1 MAEPRVRMPAG
12 TAPPAFPGSGSRA
25 QKRVAYRAAPLAP
38 PIPGYGI
45 LGYWGAFRRPC
56 SVSSYNGERVSVV
69 RWAYGRVGVPQT
81 RHHGRPCGSMV
92 ATLERIH
99 IRRLGGDL
107 AGS

>member
-1 MAEPRVRMPAG
+1 MAEPRVRDALSPAG
-12 TAPPAFPGSGSRA
+12 TAPAASVRTRTCKISCSASIGTAGKFPGSGSRA

-69 RWAYGRVGVPQT
+69 R
-81 RHHGRPCGSMV
+81 
-92 ATLERIH
+92 
-99 IRRLGGDL
+99 
-107 AGS
+107 